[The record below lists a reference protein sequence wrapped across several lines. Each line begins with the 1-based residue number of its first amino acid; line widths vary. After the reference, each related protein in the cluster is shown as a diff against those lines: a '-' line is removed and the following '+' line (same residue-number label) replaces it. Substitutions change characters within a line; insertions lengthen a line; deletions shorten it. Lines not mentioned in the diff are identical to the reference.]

1 MTPKTK
7 DGLSTITFFEH
18 EYEMWKQRRSYK
30 RTLLAAAAVIIAQF
44 IIRKR

>member
-1 MTPKTK
+1 MTPRTE

-30 RTLLAAAAVIIAQF
+30 RILLAAAAVIIAQL
-44 IIRKR
+44 IIKKH